1 VIKPFFYKEGSRAY
15 ELWKESCLL
24 AEKNYLELLQLGS
37 SPQEARSLLPNSL
50 KTEIAVTYNIREW
63 RHFFQLRCSPA
74 AHPQMRQVAIPLLL
88 LFKEKFRVLFEQ
100 VEYDSSFDRQDYAQ
114 VYVSDDLFNI

>member
-1 VIKPFFYKEGSRAY
+1 
-15 ELWKESCLL
+15 
-24 AEKNYLELLQLGS
+24 
-37 SPQEARSLLPNSL
+37 
-50 KTEIAVTYNIREW
+50 
-63 RHFFQLRCSPA
+63 
-74 AHPQMRQVAIPLLL
+74 MRQVAIPLLL

>member
-1 VIKPFFYKEGSRAY
+1 M
-15 ELWKESCLL
+15 
-24 AEKNYLELLQLGS
+24 
-37 SPQEARSLLPNSL
+37 
-50 KTEIAVTYNIREW
+50 KTEIAVNYNIREW

-100 VEYDSSFDRQDYAQ
+100 AEYDSSFDRQDYAQ